1 MVVCREASV
10 RGTRWI
16 VVPLAVGLVA
26 VPCGP
31 VRADPGPSKRDVA
44 ASKERVREKA
54 RQVGRLHAQL
64 AIADGR
70 LRTLAGDAETAI
82 ERYNGAVVKLG
93 KARTSYKG
101 ARRRL
106 SGARRAVRAR
116 RAELGRIAADRYR
129 TGGAAPLAADV
140 IGPGGPQGFMDR
152 AELTEVFARQQAGRF
167 GRLRAARIVA
177 GVFSRR
183 AAHDLREQ
191 RRLTRSAA
199 HAKDVARS
207 AVRRQRRAV
216 RGISARKRRLERQ
229 LGDARGHARDLT
241 RRHATA
247 ARVASHERNR
257 AKARA
262 TNAARRGASRDKGDI
277 AADWA
282 LTQLGKPYVWAA
294 DGPNAYDCS
303 GLTMRAWQ
311 HAGVQ
316 LDHWTGT
323 QWTSGP
329 HVSTGHLRRGDL
341 LLFGKVTKDPG
352 TIHHVGIYIGH
363 GKMVEAP
370 YTGANVRISGIQRPD
385 LVGATRP
392 SA

>member
-1 MVVCREASV
+1 M
-10 RGTRWI
+10 RGTRWV

-26 VPCGP
+26 GPCGP
-31 VRADPGPSKRDVA
+31 VRADPGPSQGDVA
-44 ASKERVREKA
+44 AGKQRAREKA
-54 RQVGRLHAQL
+54 RQVGRLQARL

-70 LRTLAGDAETAI
+70 LRTLAGDAETAV
-82 ERYNGAVVKLG
+82 ERYNGAVVKLR
-93 KARTSYKG
+93 KARTSYHG

-106 SGARRAVRAR
+106 AGARRAVRAR
-116 RAELGRIAADRYR
+116 RAEVGRIAADRYR
-129 TGGAAPLAADV
+129 HGGASPLAADLV
-140 IGPGGPQGFMDR
+140 GPGGPQGFMDR
-152 AELTEVFARQQAGRF
+152 AELTEMFARHQAGTF

-177 GVFSRR
+177 GIFSRR
-183 AAHDLREQ
+183 AARDLREQ

-199 HAKDVARS
+199 HAKSVARA
-207 AVRRQRRAV
+207 AVGRQRRAV
-216 RGISARKRRLERQ
+216 RRIAAHKRGLERD
-229 LGDARGHARDLT
+229 LRAARGHARDLSRRRAAAT
-241 RRHATA
+241 RA
-247 ARVASHERNR
+247 ASHEQSR
-257 AKARA
+257 AKSRA
-262 TNAARRGASRDKGDI
+262 TNAARHGAPRDKGDI

-311 HAGVQ
+311 HAGVL
-316 LDHWTGT
+316 LDPWTGT

-329 HVSTGHLRRGDL
+329 HVPTDHLRRGDL
-341 LLFGKVTKDPG
+341 LLFGKITKDPG

-370 YTGANVRISGIQRPD
+370 FTGANVRVSSIWRPD

-392 SA
+392 SG